1 MLQASL
7 VEETISISALER
19 ARELT
24 CVSVLAASIDSIH
37 LQLLTN
43 SVLHSPP
50 TDVTPSG
57 GTADVP
63 GISSRKQEPSSP
75 KTNSLERDAMLE
87 GDLLPLEAHLE
98 DVVGS
103 LNVARIHFQLRRMKK
118 HSNYSDSIFLTAI
131 PEHRS
136 KVLFTFQ
143 KQPVLHH
150 DETQQGVRSGGGPPR
165 METFPQTHEPGNSVE
180 DIAGF
185 IMFECGMESIS
196 LKAARR
202 DGYNAK
208 MNEERF
214 QNVAKIL
221 HDIEIE
227 AKGTQVKYETETSS
241 LAMKLPASCVPEGC
255 LMKEHEGRRDS
266 DLISLQS
273 IKSWAD
279 GNTAD
284 DEASWKSRVSHRSTS
299 SIEPDEN
306 NATQSTEKLR
316 GDASSCVL
324 EFKTVWFNFA
334 APPPSPRKRKLEY
347 TR

>member
-50 TDVTPSG
+50 SEATPSG
-57 GTADVP
+57 GGADLP
-63 GISSRKQEPSSP
+63 GSSRGKCEPSSP
-75 KTNSLERDAMLE
+75 KANSLERDAMLE
-87 GDLLPLEAHLE
+87 GDLLPLEAYLE

-103 LNVARIHFQLRRMKK
+103 LNVARIHFQLRRMKM

-143 KQPVLHH
+143 KQPAPLH
-150 DETQQGVRSGGGPPR
+150 EEAQQSIRSGGGPTR
-165 METFPQTHEPGNSVE
+165 MEIFPQTNEPGSSVE

-185 IMFECGMESIS
+185 IMFECGMENIS

-227 AKGTQVKYETETSS
+227 SKGTQVKFETETSS
-241 LAMKLPASCVPEGC
+241 LAMKLPASCVPDGC
-255 LMKEHEGRRDS
+255 LTKEHEGRRDS

-273 IKSWAD
+273 LKSWAD

-284 DEASWKSRVSHRSTS
+284 DEASWKSRVSHQSTS
-299 SIEPDEN
+299 SVGRDEN
-306 NATQSTEKLR
+306 NAMQSAEKLR

>member
-43 SVLHSPP
+43 SVLHSPSA
-50 TDVTPSG
+50 DVTPSG
-57 GTADVP
+57 AADVP
-63 GISSRKQEPSSP
+63 GGSIRKQEPSSP

-103 LNVARIHFQLRRMKK
+103 LNVARIHFQLRRMKM

-143 KQPVLHH
+143 KQLAPIH
-150 DETQQGVRSGGGPPR
+150 DETQQGVRSGGGPTR
-165 METFPQTHEPGNSVE
+165 VETFPQTNEPGNTVE

-185 IMFECGMESIS
+185 IMFECGLESIS

-227 AKGTQVKYETETSS
+227 SKGNRIKYETETSS
-241 LAMKLPASCVPEGC
+241 LAMRLQASCVPDGC
-255 LMKEHEGRRDS
+255 LTKEQLNRRDS
-266 DLISLQS
+266 DVNSMQSL
-273 IKSWAD
+273 KSWAD

-284 DEASWKSRVSHRSTS
+284 DEASWKSRLSHRSTS
-299 SIEPDEN
+299 LMEPDEN
-306 NATQSTEKLR
+306 NATQCTEKLR